1 MSRNINE
8 FASPFTFKDANEIAK
23 SRKMSIDELV
33 YLNQVR
39 WDNPNAEVSLKDAML
54 EYHDAILSSIE
65 FKDGIENKY
74 AYNGYTVLDT
84 NLRRPAFKTYA
95 MKHVPHIYGGGA
107 VETDKGFFTTPILNE
122 GRLASGNQNKVN
134 LVNFASETLEAPIV
148 PITLGINLGIID
160 EMKYDTIGFDAIAE
174 KQKSVHMSYQIE
186 LDMFAFV
193 GHRGIKSA
201 VDDDTTARGLLN
213 LKEGDAVYR
222 DLQTEADYGLIKEK
236 RLEYMTTPELV
247 DVLAEEYLAYL
258 NTIGFDER
266 FAPNKWLVYPAL
278 MSKLSK
284 PAHINYAGTVYRTT
298 LEYIKQVFND
308 WAIAY
313 DTPVVKIEVL
323 PYLGNK
329 IDAFNPLLMTPGV
342 NNTGRTILYRQ
353 DPNIIRSRIALDLT
367 PGALVYDVV
376 NNQIRRNYIAFIG
389 TPLLFYPGQIRYIDN
404 GTLNAIFY
412 TLTLNLNNG
421 SIGSSSDNVLYTV
434 PENGYVALHLLP
446 QPTKAGNT
454 FVGWSAT
461 SSGDVITDYQIKIE
475 EATTLYAIFEEDK
488 EE

>member
-54 EYHDAILSSIE
+54 EYHDAILSSVE

-186 LDMFAFV
+186 LDIFGFV
-193 GHRGIKSA
+193 GHRGIKSG
-201 VDDDTTARGLLN
+201 VDTDTTARGLLN

-222 DLQTEADYGLIKEK
+222 DLQVDGDYGLYQEK
-236 RLEYMTTPELV
+236 RFEYMTTPQLV
-247 DVLAEEYLAYL
+247 DILAEEYLAYL

-284 PAHINYAGTVYRTT
+284 PAHINYAGTVYRST
-298 LEYIKQVFND
+298 LEYIKQVFKD

-313 DTPVVKIEVL
+313 DTPEVKIEVL
-323 PYLGNK
+323 PYLGDK

-342 NNTGRTILYRQ
+342 NGTGRTILYRQ
-353 DPNIIRSRIALDLT
+353 DPNILRSRIALDLT

-389 TPLLFYPGQIRYIDN
+389 TPLLFYPGQFRYIDN
-404 GTLNAIFY
+404 GKANEVVHK
-412 TLTLNLNNG
+412 LTLDRNTGKLAG
-421 SIGSSSDNVLYTV
+421 KSQNVV
-434 PENGYVALHLLP
+434 FSVVDKSYVALHLFP
-446 QPTKAGNT
+446 EATKDSNT
-454 FVGWSAT
+454 FLGWSET
-461 SSGDVITDYQIKIE
+461 SNGAVITDYQILIDE
-475 EATTLYAIFEEDK
+475 DTTLYAIFSE
-488 EE
+488 